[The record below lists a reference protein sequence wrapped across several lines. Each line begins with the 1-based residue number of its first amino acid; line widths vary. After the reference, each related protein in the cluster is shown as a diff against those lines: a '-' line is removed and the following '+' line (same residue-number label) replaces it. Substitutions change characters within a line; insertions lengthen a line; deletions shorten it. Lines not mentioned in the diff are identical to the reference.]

1 MIFDDAGSVLTYW
14 PITGLTEGEE
24 SQHIFIRVDVPVM
37 GLFSATDDPR
47 LRVMGKLDG
56 PGPFVDLA
64 TVGVDLSAMSP
75 GQARMEIYCVAHSPI
90 DLVERVGL
98 TVGAASDA
106 AAAYLL

>member
-24 SQHIFIRVDVPVM
+24 SQHIFIRVDTPVM

-47 LRVMGKLDG
+47 LRVFGRIDG

-64 TVGVDLSAMSP
+64 LEGVDLSAFGV
-75 GQARMEIYCVAHSPI
+75 GQARLEIYCLAHSPI
-90 DLVERVGL
+90 ALVERVGL
-98 TVGAASDA
+98 NVGTTSDA
-106 AAAYLL
+106 AAGFLI